1 MAVVDDLVVDWTLV
15 GDEVRLVAGK
25 GGASRLGFALLLKF
39 YGLHGWFVETAD
51 DVPAGAVD
59 LVAGQV
65 GVAAVELAGYGWSG
79 RTNRYH
85 RAQIRE
91 HFGFVECTVA
101 DADRLTDWLRTEV
114 CERERDPE
122 RVRTELLAQMRTER
136 IEPPTLARVDRIV
149 RAGLHRAELALTA
162 RIAGRLSA
170 SVRDELDGLIGDESA
185 GLEGG
190 GDVLALIKAA
200 PGAVSLD
207 SLLNEID
214 RLSSVR
220 SVGLPAE
227 LFHDVAGGVVSGWR
241 SRAVVES
248 PSHLWTHP
256 DELRWSLLAALVHQR
271 DSEIVDSLVD
281 LLIATVHR
289 VRARADTRVTKDLTK
304 AFQRVTGKENILF
317 SIAQASIDAPD
328 DPVRKVVFPAVTG
341 GESTLQDLV
350 AEFKAN
356 GPTYRH
362 TVQTTLK
369 ASYTN
374 HYRRGLIRLL
384 GVLEFRSNNE
394 RHRPVLDALDVVA
407 RNAGTRTVFLPADEH
422 VPTHKGIVGDWAA
435 LVFNDDGDHRRVV
448 RSVYEI
454 CTFQALR
461 EQLRCKEIWVVGANR
476 WRNPDEDLP
485 ANFNSRRSVHY
496 DRLGQPENPAV
507 FVGALRDEM
516 RHELDELDTQIP
528 GLDWVDIGERGRS
541 GAIRLSPLSK
551 LPEPTNLRALK
562 AECSRRWGVVPMIDM
577 LKEAV
582 LRSGCLNQVASA
594 TTRGDLD
601 ETTLAERLLLVIYA
615 YGTNTG
621 IKAVAGSD
629 HGHSENDLRYVRR
642 RYLNADI
649 GQRIAVEIANATF
662 KVRKPE
668 VWGEGSSTVASD
680 STHLRALDQN
690 IFTEWHARYGGR
702 GVLIYWHIE
711 QKSVAIHSQLISCSA
726 SEVAAMIEGTMRHG
740 TEMQVEGN
748 YVDSH
753 GQSEIG
759 FGITRL
765 LGFKLLPRIKRIN
778 HVRLYRPDK
787 GQPDA
792 YPNLQAVMTR
802 PIRWDLIAEQYDQM
816 IRYATA
822 IRVGTAST
830 EAILRR
836 FMKTNAQHP
845 TYQAMI
851 ECGRAE
857 KTIFI
862 AKYLRLRE
870 LQREIGGGLNVVESW
885 HSGQD
890 KLFFGNGGD
899 LESNNPAEQQLSVV
913 CLRILQSALVYINT
927 LMIQE
932 ILNTTNWETR
942 LTPADRRGLTP
953 LFWTHI
959 APYGEVRLNMQRR
972 LDL

>member
-1 MAVVDDLVVDWTLV
+1 VVVVDDLVVDWTLV
-15 GDEVRLVAGK
+15 GDEWQLVAGK
-25 GGASRLGFALLLKF
+25 RGASRLGFAVLLKF
-39 YGLHGWFVETAD
+39 YGLHGRFVDAAVEL
-51 DVPAGAVD
+51 PSEAVD
-59 LVAGQV
+59 LVASQV
-65 GVAAVELAGYGWSG
+65 EIAADQLSDYGWSG

-91 HFGFVECTVA
+91 HYGFTECTVE
-101 DADRLTDWLRTEV
+101 DADRLTEWLATSV
-114 CERERDPE
+114 CVSERDAG
-122 RVRTELLAQMRTER
+122 RVGSELLAQCRSEQ
-136 IEPPTLARVDRIV
+136 IEPPTQARQDRIV
-149 RAGLHRAELALTA
+149 RSALHQAELALTA
-162 RIAGRLSA
+162 RVAGRLSVE
-170 SVRDELDGLIGDESA
+170 VREALDGLVGDESA

-190 GDVLALIKAA
+190 RDVLALIKAS

-207 SLLNEID
+207 SLLVEMD
-214 RLSSVR
+214 RLSKVR
-220 SVGLPAE
+220 AVSLPAE
-227 LFHDVAGGVVSGWR
+227 LFHDVAPSVVSGWR

-256 DELRWSLLAALVHQR
+256 ESLRWSLLAALVHER
-271 DSEIVDSLVD
+271 DGEIVDSLVD
-281 LLIATVHR
+281 LLIGTVHR
-289 VRARADTRVTKDLTK
+289 IRARADKRVTKDLTM
-304 AFQRVTGKENILF
+304 AFRRVTGKENMLF
-317 SIAQASIDAPD
+317 SIAQASVEAPD
-328 DPVRKVVFPAVTG
+328 DPVRKVVFPAVSG
-341 GESTLQDLV
+341 GEATLHDLV
-350 AEFKAN
+350 TEYKRN

-369 ASYTN
+369 ASYSN

-394 RHRPVLDALDVVA
+394 RHRPVLDALEVVA
-407 RNAGTRTVFLPADEH
+407 EYADSRTTFLPHDAD

-435 LVFNDDGDHRRVV
+435 LVFNDEGQHRRVV

-476 WRNPDEDLP
+476 WCNPDEDLP
-485 ANFNSRRSVHY
+485 FDFNSRRTDHY
-496 DRLGQPENPAV
+496 RDLRQPLDPAQ
-507 FVGALRDEM
+507 FIGELHEEM
-516 RHELDELDTQIP
+516 GHELDALNTQIP
-528 GLDWVDIGERGRS
+528 DLDWVDIAERGRR
-541 GAIRLSPLSK
+541 GAIKLTPLEK
-551 LPEPTNLRALK
+551 QTEPANLRALK
-562 AECSRRWGVVPMIDM
+562 AECARSWGVVPMIDM

-582 LRSGCLNQVASA
+582 LRSGCLSQVTSA
-594 TTRGDLD
+594 ATRGDLD
-601 ETTLAERLLLVIYA
+601 AETLAERLLLVIYA

-621 IKAVAGSD
+621 IKSVAGSD

-642 RYLNADI
+642 RYLSAEI

-662 KVRKPE
+662 GVRDPD

-680 STHLRALDQN
+680 STHLRAVDQN

-702 GVLIYWHIE
+702 GVMIYWHVE
-711 QKSVAIHSQLISCSA
+711 KKSVAIHSQLISCSA

-740 TEMQVEGN
+740 TEMQVDGN

-787 GQPDA
+787 GQSDN
-792 YPNLQAVMTR
+792 YPNLQAALTR
-802 PIRWDLIAEQYDQM
+802 PIRWDLIGEQYDQM

-822 IRVGTAST
+822 IRLGTAST

-836 FMKTNAQHP
+836 FMQANSQHP

-857 KTIFI
+857 KTIFV
-862 AKYLRLRE
+862 ANYLRRRE
-870 LQREIGGGLNVVESW
+870 LQQEVGGGLNVVESW
-885 HSGQD
+885 NGGQD
-890 KLFFGNGGD
+890 VLFFGNGGD
-899 LESNNPAEQQLSVV
+899 IASNNPAEQQLSVV

-932 ILNTTNWETR
+932 ILQRHGWKER
-942 LTPADRRGLTP
+942 LTDADRRGLTP
-953 LFWTHI
+953 LFWTHV